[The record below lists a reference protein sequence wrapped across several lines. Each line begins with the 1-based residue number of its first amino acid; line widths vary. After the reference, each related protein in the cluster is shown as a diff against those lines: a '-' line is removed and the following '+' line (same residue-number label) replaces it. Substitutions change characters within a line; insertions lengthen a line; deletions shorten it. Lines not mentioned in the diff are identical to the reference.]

1 MLRIFLRKV
10 KGSYYFQSYM
20 APNVKGVKIVGIR
33 YFSFVL
39 GSDSERFYI
48 YAKTVSLQVMK

>member
-1 MLRIFLRKV
+1 
-10 KGSYYFQSYM
+10 M

-39 GSDSERFYI
+39 GYDSERFYI